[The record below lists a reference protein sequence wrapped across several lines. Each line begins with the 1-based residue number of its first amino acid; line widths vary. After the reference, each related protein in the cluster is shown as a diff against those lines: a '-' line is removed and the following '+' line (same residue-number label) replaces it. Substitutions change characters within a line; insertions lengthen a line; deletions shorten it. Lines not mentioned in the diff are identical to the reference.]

1 MEGEAAFK
9 LNLHP
14 KVTFDKSKTTYG
26 SDVEFQ
32 EVCLMPFR
40 KSPKILNLIFSSMRT
55 NGRHVIQTSLVYM
68 ATSLL
73 SRLIRRILQ
82 KKRLAGPKRKTRRIR
97 LEV

>member
-26 SDVEFQ
+26 TDVDFP
-32 EVCLMPFR
+32 EVCLTLFR
-40 KSPKILNLIFSSMRT
+40 KSPKILNSTFSSMKT
-55 NGRHVIQTSLVYM
+55 NGRHVIRTSQASM

-73 SRLIRRILQ
+73 SHLTRKTLQ
-82 KKRLAGPKRKTRRIR
+82 KKRLVDQKRKTRRI
-97 LEV
+97 LSEA